1 MKKVFGE
8 DLVSVLLYGSC
19 ATGTNHIESD
29 IDIALILTSRGKS
42 SFSRDGDERS
52 YACDRLELEMYK
64 KLGMPVSLLV
74 WTMERL
80 EKEKMF
86 GTSFARNLA
95 EKSINLLP
103 QGNANVGNH
112 LSEANDA
119 DAYKKKLVE
128 AALFESMHKI
138 QDCMSSMEKGRW
150 RTANYDLYYALPAQY
165 RRRAAWVMNSGTLKA
180 VENLVDTNDRP
191 LVGSLTNI
199 SLAVGQPDVMRG
211 RPIVVDEFVPD
222 VAADAYPIV
231 FGDLSGYIVLDRV
244 GFSVQR
250 LSELYAETNITLLLA
265 RKRIGGYLAE
275 PYRVKVMK
283 TGD

>member
-150 RTANYDLYYALPAQY
+150 RTANYDLYYALYHAAKAALFTRGKEPAPHNETKY
-165 RRRAAWVMNSGTLKA
+165 
-180 VENLVDTNDRP
+180 E
-191 LVGSLTNI
+191 
-199 SLAVGQPDVMRG
+199 
-211 RPIVVDEFVPD
+211 
-222 VAADAYPIV
+222 
-231 FGDLSGYIVLDRV
+231 LSI
-244 GFSVQR
+244 
-250 LSELYAETNITLLLA
+250 
-265 RKRIGGYLAE
+265 LAE
-275 PYRVKVMK
+275 QSGFGKKYIRFYEDIERLRNMSVYSYLGEVDALDEADIRKSLRKAYEWLRQTADGLIIPVLPDAMNFDSLLECVGLNKESFFIRSTCNGM
-283 TGD
+283 

>member
-95 EKSINLLP
+95 EKSDIFP
-103 QGNANVGNH
+103 VCFQDVRIPTTKT
-112 LSEANDA
+112 ERDE
-119 DAYKKKLVE
+119 KK
-128 AALFESMHKI
+128 
-138 QDCMSSMEKGRW
+138 
-150 RTANYDLYYALPAQY
+150 
-165 RRRAAWVMNSGTLKA
+165 
-180 VENLVDTNDRP
+180 
-191 LVGSLTNI
+191 
-199 SLAVGQPDVMRG
+199 RG
-211 RPIVVDEFVPD
+211 RVD
-222 VAADAYPIV
+222 
-231 FGDLSGYIVLDRV
+231 G
-244 GFSVQR
+244 
-250 LSELYAETNITLLLA
+250 
-265 RKRIGGYLAE
+265 K
-275 PYRVKVMK
+275 
-283 TGD
+283 